1 MKDVVKTTTV
11 LEWWLAQMHGFYHW
25 KWVNGFTRHKG
36 NLWWRGTWEEGVGS
50 DFPQGLQQAGETFA
64 TVWTV
69 QMKAQWR
76 NVANQNHP
84 TIGMVYAT
92 HLGPFS
98 ILVCI
103 ILGSCYCW
111 IYLIILIQINSECIS
126 WVVLIS
132 KRVVGGLFVQFWGT
146 KCRCALATLQEALR
160 LFIVGNV
167 PYSLRHALHNKSS
180 AQIYRDSVE

>member
-1 MKDVVKTTTV
+1 MWQTK
-11 LEWWLAQMHGFYHW
+11 
-25 KWVNGFTRHKG
+25 
-36 NLWWRGTWEEGVGS
+36 
-50 DFPQGLQQAGETFA
+50 
-64 TVWTV
+64 
-69 QMKAQWR
+69 
-76 NVANQNHP
+76 NHP

-111 IYLIILIQINSECIS
+111 IYLIILIQINSGCIS

-160 LFIVGNV
+160 FFIVGNV
-167 PYSLRHALHNKSS
+167 PYSLRHALHNKSGAQRHKSRYIETALNSES
-180 AQIYRDSVE
+180 ACAFDCLEGQWLNCGQNVDMCCGKFLG